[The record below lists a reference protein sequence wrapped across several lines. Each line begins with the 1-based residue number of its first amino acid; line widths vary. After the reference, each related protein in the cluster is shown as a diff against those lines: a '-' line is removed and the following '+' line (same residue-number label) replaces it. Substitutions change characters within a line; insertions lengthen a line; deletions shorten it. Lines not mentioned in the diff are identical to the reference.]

1 MNKRFKLIF
10 ILLFFGIFKFSFGN
24 AVNSIYLNEGLTEN
38 QVYSIK
44 VYTTRAL
51 NLILDAQKALRKKKI
66 VRKEVFTY
74 LDGALYFLNEAGQ
87 YSPSYLIKRE
97 IEATI
102 KMIQLFPEEDYTLNL
117 KGIDIGIQ
125 ELAGSLSDYQYVR
138 KSLDGLLQIS
148 SMKRNQKILE
158 KLETLRYTLKI
169 PLVDDNISEARN
181 LIASAKDHIR
191 AKNYL
196 KAQKSLELAIS
207 PLERLAFRENLFVV
221 LAKEYIYKA
230 KISLNIDLSLT
241 KKYLVSALYATNKGY
256 YVSSIENKEIL
267 NNIRYNILKAG
278 NLLEKYLILKNNGKS
293 INSERLKK
301 NLETLLNRIQKDLN
315 SIGK

>member
-1 MNKRFKLIF
+1 M
-10 ILLFFGIFKFSFGN
+10 
-24 AVNSIYLNEGLTEN
+24 YLNEGLTEN
-38 QVYSIK
+38 QVYNIR

-51 NLILDAQKALRKKKI
+51 NLILDAQKALKKKKVI
-66 VRKEVFTY
+66 RKEVFTY

-102 KMIQLFPEEDYTLNL
+102 KMIELFPEEDYTLNL
-117 KGIDIGIQ
+117 KGIDVGVQ
-125 ELAGSLSDYQYVR
+125 ELAGSISDYKYIR
-138 KSLDGLLQIS
+138 KSLDELLQIS
-148 SMKRNQKILE
+148 AMKRNQKILE
-158 KLETLRYTLKI
+158 KLKTMKYTLKI

-196 KAQKSLELAIS
+196 KASKSLELAIS

-230 KISLNIDLSLT
+230 KISLNIDLNLT
-241 KKYLVSALYATNKGY
+241 KRYLVSALYSVNKGY
-256 YVSSIENKEIL
+256 YVSSIENREIL
-267 NNIRYNILKAG
+267 KNVRDNILQAG
-278 NLLEKYLILKNNGKS
+278 NILEKYKYAKNSKNG
-293 INSERLKK
+293 NAENLKK
-301 NLETLLNRIQKDLN
+301 KLLNILNRIEKDLG
-315 SIGK
+315 IQ